1 MSNNLLSVKENQV
14 LASQREIDWLER
26 QIDRLQTALESSPL
40 AEPPSTSGDDAQEI
54 RDQIQ
59 ARKEAIDD
67 MRTQLEV
74 TTQFNLSKESM
85 LRVIDSSFHTLK
97 SLYPEESD
105 HDTMERHRRIREQI
119 EVRDDIVVS
128 IMQLLRSLRKTKNH
142 LAQVQT
148 KVIEHHQENRQLM
161 KAIEEAKQQA
171 LDELTDADITDTT
184 TQGSQGGTERIHE
197 LQDRFEIARN
207 VLIGLILES
216 NINWIESE
224 WLEVMLRAG
233 DEMDQ

>member
-1 MSNNLLSVKENQV
+1 MQLPFQVYLLMSNNLLSVKENQV

-148 KVIEHHQENRQLM
+148 KVIGNFVGKEQKRDRRLIYTVPKEHHQENRQLM

-184 TQGSQGGTERIHE
+184 TQGSQGGTERYS
-197 LQDRFEIARN
+197 AN
-207 VLIGLILES
+207 VQS
-216 NINWIESE
+216 
-224 WLEVMLRAG
+224 
-233 DEMDQ
+233 